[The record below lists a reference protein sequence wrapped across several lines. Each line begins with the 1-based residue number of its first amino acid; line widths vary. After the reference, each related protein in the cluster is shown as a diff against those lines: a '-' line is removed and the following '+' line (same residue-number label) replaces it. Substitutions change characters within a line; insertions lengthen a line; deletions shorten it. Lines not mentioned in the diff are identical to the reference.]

1 MKKAVVSLLCLLV
14 SLSAAFA
21 ATATN
26 LDVGVR
32 AAHFIYPAQPLSLY
46 GQPVPGLM
54 GGSEGAGR
62 VEIWDAN
69 SPVMTQPLQV
79 SHVGAGIFSSTPTGD
94 FDIVLDAALIEKQL
108 AVRVYDTD
116 DPATAHYYFDSEV
129 FQFQNNNDNLS
140 RKLAFSDPKSVL
152 PADQTDSDG
161 DGLTDLEET
170 SGTLG
175 FVTDPFKADT
185 DGDGINDDVELV
197 YGLDPTRQLEV
208 VLTSAPATSPSS
220 VVPLTQDWFVGWPA
234 STNPYVLYTLEMVQ
248 DLLDIQEGE
257 FPSAA
262 AAQRVVRSKKD
273 IHAAQTNWQEL
284 VTEWM
289 QTNSIGFFRVRQDL
303 QPLPDTA
310 NDASDGGDE
319 IVEGND

>member
-1 MKKAVVSLLCLLV
+1 MTMKKAIVSLLCLLV
-14 SLSAAFA
+14 SLPAAFA
-21 ATATN
+21 ATS
-26 LDVGVR
+26 DGYGMC
-32 AAHFIYPAQPLSLY
+32 AAHFIRPAEPLSLY

-54 GGSEGAGR
+54 GRPEGAGR

-94 FDIVLDAALIEKQL
+94 FDIVLDSALLGKQL
-108 AVRVYDTD
+108 AARVYDTD
-116 DPATAHYYFDSEV
+116 DPSTAHYRFDSEI
-129 FQFQNNNDNLS
+129 FQFQNDNSTLS
-140 RKLAFSDPKSVL
+140 RKLTFSAPKSLVSN
-152 PADQTDSDG
+152 PDSDG

-170 SGTLG
+170 SGALG
-175 FVTDPFKADT
+175 FITDPFKVDT

-262 AAQRVVRSKKD
+262 AAQRVVRSKQD

-319 IVEGND
+319 VVEGND